1 MPARLKSRRS
11 FAEREMEIAV
21 SVFNKAHSSPRQGLC
36 HGQSGVYSLQPEE
49 YDSKSAP
56 LQSRTAAGIFEPD
69 FPPAFN
75 TLIFEEIR
83 KYARDFFK
91 STVVGRT
98 VFHKKLPFAFFC
110 SMDFDVC
117 S

>member
-49 YDSKSAP
+49 YDSKSALFKAERRREFLSRISRP
-56 LQSRTAAGIFEPD
+56 LSI
-69 FPPAFN
+69 
-75 TLIFEEIR
+75 L
-83 KYARDFFK
+83 
-91 STVVGRT
+91 
-98 VFHKKLPFAFFC
+98 
-110 SMDFDVC
+110 
-117 S
+117 